1 MNALILAASCLL
13 LPADA
18 SAAGKVAVVTG
29 AASGIGRALAQ
40 EAIKRGY
47 VVAYVDKDSTGV
59 LSALSEVGASTATA
73 LALTADVSVDA
84 DRERVFKEVLARFGG
99 VDLFVSNAG
108 YGYIAT
114 TGHAAVEDSRRMFD
128 VNYFAAVD
136 LARRVLAL
144 EKKPAAFVVVA
155 SVMGLRSGQPLMAQY
170 SASKHALVGWA
181 RSAAPEFAG
190 AGVRLKVACPAGTK
204 TGFFKSASGPDADVL
219 RDKLKDVW
227 EDFDAAP
234 TVAKDILDGLDAP
247 GLFIFPGNARRSLSD
262 EYLKAL
268 EN

>member
-1 MNALILAASCLL
+1 MRVLLLAALAL
-13 LPADA
+13 GPTGA
-18 SAAGKVAVVTG
+18 SAAGKAAVVTG
-29 AASGIGRALAQ
+29 AASGIGRALAE
-40 EAIKRGY
+40 EALKRGY
-47 VVAYVDKDSTGV
+47 SVVFVDKDSTGV
-59 LSALSEVGASTATA
+59 LSALSEVGASTETA
-73 LALTADVSVDA
+73 LAVTADVALDA
-84 DRERVFKEVLARFGG
+84 DRERVFKEALGRFGA
-99 VDLFVSNAG
+99 VDLFISNAG

-136 LARRVLAL
+136 LARRALAL
-144 EKKPAAFVVVA
+144 EKKPAEFVVVA

-181 RSAAPEFAG
+181 RSAAPEFAA

-204 TGFFKSASGPDADVL
+204 TGFFKSASGPDADAL

-227 EDFDAAP
+227 EDFDSAP
-234 TVAKDILDGLDAP
+234 AVAKDILDGLNAP